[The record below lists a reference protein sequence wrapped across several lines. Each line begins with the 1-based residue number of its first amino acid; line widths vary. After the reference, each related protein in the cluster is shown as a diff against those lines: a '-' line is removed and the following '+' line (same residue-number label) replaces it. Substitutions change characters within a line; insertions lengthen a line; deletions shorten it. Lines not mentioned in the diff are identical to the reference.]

1 MIDLDVSAA
10 KIAEANILL
19 SHVKNGAP
27 IAINAALNRT
37 IDGVRTDATRAVTAT
52 YDIKSKDVRDA
63 MKIKKSTVSTLE
75 AGVSATGGPI
85 PLMKFKVKPG
95 NPETGMPLRAST
107 KRSSGKDI
115 PSAFVTTMR
124 NGHTGVFRRVGDSRY
139 PIKELYG
146 PSVAQMLGEQNV
158 QQGITDKA
166 SERFVERLDHEIGR
180 VMDKG

>member
-19 SHVKNGAP
+19 SHVKNGASV
-27 IAINAALNRT
+27 AINAALNRT

-52 YDIKSKDVRDA
+52 YDIKSKDVRDV

-75 AGVSATGGPI
+75 AAVSATGGPI
-85 PLMKFKVKPG
+85 PLMKFKVKTG
-95 NPETGMPLRAST
+95 NPGMPLRAST
-107 KRSSGKDI
+107 KRSGGKDI
-115 PSAFVTTMR
+115 PTAFVATMK
-124 NGHTGVFRRVGDSRY
+124 NGHIGVFRRTGGSRY

-158 QQGITDKA
+158 QQGIMDKA